1 MEINTLKQF
10 TTKYEIKFQLLAT
23 LRVTNILSIIRFV
36 LIKNSNKPTPCL
48 KNFVSKL

>member
-23 LRVTNILSIIRFV
+23 LRITNTFSIIKLV
-36 LIKNSNKPTPCL
+36 LIEN
-48 KNFVSKL
+48 

>member
-23 LRVTNILSIIRFV
+23 LREPNKY
-36 LIKNSNKPTPCL
+36 IKYN
-48 KNFVSKL
+48 